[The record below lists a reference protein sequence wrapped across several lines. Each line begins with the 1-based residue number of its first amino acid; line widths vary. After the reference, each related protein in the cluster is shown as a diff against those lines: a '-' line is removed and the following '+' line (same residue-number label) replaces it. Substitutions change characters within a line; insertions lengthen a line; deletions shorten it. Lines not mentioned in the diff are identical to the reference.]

1 MQTIVTLGNALNQG
15 TTKGATVWFRLDSL
29 LLLGSN
35 WVLVDKLPE
44 LLDFSK
50 DLDSLEPASRVVQL
64 KYLAEEMQAISKG
77 LEKVV
82 QELSMA
88 ENDGLVSEKFLKL
101 RLRIIIK
108 QKPCVGV
115 GPLCNAQQV
124 KLMEERNM
132 KPLDLN
138 LAALSAR
145 CSKDLELNLAK
156 SLLSEMGQCTIAYPY
171 NQLFGTLVLKNH
183 ERQDATLLS
192 WNLMYIVD

>member
-1 MQTIVTLGNALNQG
+1 MQTIVTVGNALNKG
-15 TTKGATVWFRLDSL
+15 TTRGADVGFRLDSL
-29 LLLGSN
+29 LLLGSD

-44 LLDFSK
+44 LLHFSK
-50 DLDSLEPASRVVQL
+50 DLDSLEPTSKVVQL

-88 ENDGLVSEKFLKL
+88 ENDGP
-101 RLRIIIK
+101 LRIIIK

-124 KLMEERNM
+124 NLMEERNM

-145 CSKDLELNLAK
+145 CSKDLDLNLAK
-156 SLLSEMGQCTIAYPY
+156 SLLSEMGQCTIVYSY
-171 NQLFGTLVLKNH
+171 NQLFGALVLKNY
-183 ERQDATLLS
+183 ERQDATLLG

>member
-1 MQTIVTLGNALNQG
+1 MVNVRSSCKFKRVMQTILTLGNALNQG
-15 TTKGATVWFRLDSL
+15 TTRGAAVGLRLDSL
-29 LLLGSN
+29 LLLGSD

-50 DLDSLEPASRVVQL
+50 DLDSLEPASKVQL

-88 ENDGLVSEKFLKL
+88 ENDGP
-101 RLRIIIK
+101 LRIIIK

-156 SLLSEMGQCTIAYPY
+156 SLLSEMGLCTI
-171 NQLFGTLVLKNH
+171 T
-183 ERQDATLLS
+183 
-192 WNLMYIVD
+192 

>member
-15 TTKGATVWFRLDSL
+15 TARGAAVGFRLDSL
-29 LLLGSN
+29 LLLGSD

-50 DLDSLEPASRVVQL
+50 DLDSLEPASKVQL
-64 KYLAEEMQAISKG
+64 KYLVEEMQAISKG

-88 ENDGLVSEKFLKL
+88 ENDGP
-101 RLRIIIK
+101 LRIIIK

-124 KLMEERNM
+124 SMM
-132 KPLDLN
+132 
-138 LAALSAR
+138 A
-145 CSKDLELNLAK
+145 
-156 SLLSEMGQCTIAYPY
+156 
-171 NQLFGTLVLKNH
+171 
-183 ERQDATLLS
+183 
-192 WNLMYIVD
+192 